1 MHSGRTETP
10 GSYYLKQPLRHL
22 GCVRQPQPVV
32 LGTADAAVAGLQ
44 RGGGAGC
51 RGGWAR
57 RLLEEGEEQGPG
69 LPSQL
74 SSEMKEVQVSCPGCG
89 KDCAAKT

>member
-1 MHSGRTETP
+1 M
-10 GSYYLKQPLRHL
+10 
-22 GCVRQPQPVV
+22 

-44 RGGGAGC
+44 WGGGAGC

-69 LPSQL
+69 VLSQL
-74 SSEMKEVQVSCPGCG
+74 SSKMKEVQVSCPGWG
-89 KDCAAKT
+89 EDCAAKT